1 MPFEKRQT
9 FFLEKL
15 VSPLNEGLSQLKAA
29 KLLQYEDDGGAE
41 AVKGEAEDEE
51 EEESGQ
57 SLEAA
62 AAETSNEQDGRVP
75 GQHDDDEQGRM
86 ERFHLAARPFF

>member
-1 MPFEKRQT
+1 M
-9 FFLEKL
+9 
-15 VSPLNEGLSQLKAA
+15 
-29 KLLQYEDDGGAE
+29 
-41 AVKGEAEDEE
+41 KGEAEDE

-86 ERFHLAARPFF
+86 EGSHPAVGPFF